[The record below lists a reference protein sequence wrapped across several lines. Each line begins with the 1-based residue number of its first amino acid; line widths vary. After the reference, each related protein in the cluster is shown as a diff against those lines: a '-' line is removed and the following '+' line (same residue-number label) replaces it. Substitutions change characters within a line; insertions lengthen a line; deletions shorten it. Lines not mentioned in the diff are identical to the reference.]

1 MTMFPGGGGFG
12 GELPDDDVGGATLG
26 GGGVQTAINPNES
39 SFFRNVHADQYPYNA
54 HSMLAMLMRRL
65 LGISGS
71 GPITPREELRIN
83 GLKANPKLTP
93 ELYKDPDVA
102 PLAVRPRNVPQP
114 RTTY

>member
-1 MTMFPGGGGFG
+1 M
-12 GELPDDDVGGATLG
+12 PDDDDIGEPSTKGGGANIVEQMPNFG
-26 GGGVQTAINPNES
+26 GG
-39 SFFRNVHADQYPYNA
+39 FRNVHADQYPYNA
-54 HSMLAMLMRRL
+54 HTMLAMFMRRL

-83 GLKANPKLTP
+83 GLKADPKLTP
-93 ELYKDPDVA
+93 ELYADPDIS